1 MRSMSQAIRPRVVS
15 PDTKNRH
22 AWRRAPGR
30 YDRGVTPPVP
40 VPTSVQHVLRLAGLI
55 VVLAGL
61 FGMHGLS
68 GQSSGLS
75 GSHGAAGMNM
85 QTTDSQALMASA
97 MSMDASDVAAISTGI
112 VSDAGLLAGSQA
124 EDLLEAATG
133 SGHGTDSGGMAMGA
147 MCLAIL
153 GAALLALLRL
163 LQRARVAPVVWTLP
177 RPARAIVPRGRDPD
191 PPSLIKLSIQRC

>member
-1 MRSMSQAIRPRVVS
+1 
-15 PDTKNRH
+15 
-22 AWRRAPGR
+22 
-30 YDRGVTPPVP
+30 
-40 VPTSVQHVLRLAGLI
+40 VLRLAGLI

-68 GQSSGLS
+68 GQSGGLS
-75 GSHGAAGMNM
+75 GGHGAAGMSM
-85 QTTDSQALMASA
+85 QTTDSPALMAASS
-97 MSMDASDVAAISTGI
+97 MSMDVSDLAAIPSGI
-112 VSDAGLLAGSQA
+112 VSDAVLLAGNQA
-124 EDLLEAATG
+124 EDLLEVASG
-133 SGHGTDSGGMAMGA
+133 SGHGGMAMGA
-147 MCLAIL
+147 VCLAIL

>member
-15 PDTKNRH
+15 PDAQNRH

-30 YDRGVTPPVP
+30 YHRGVTPPVP
-40 VPTSVQHVLRLAGLI
+40 IPTSAQHVLRLTGLI

-68 GQSSGLS
+68 GQSSG
-75 GSHGAAGMNM
+75 HGAAGMNM
-85 QTTDSQALMASA
+85 QTTAPPTLMAASA
-97 MSMDASDVAAISTGI
+97 MSMETSDLAAISTGI

-133 SGHGTDSGGMAMGA
+133 SGHGGMALGA

-163 LQRARVAPVVWTLP
+163 LHRARRAPRVWTLP

>member
-1 MRSMSQAIRPRVVS
+1 M
-15 PDTKNRH
+15 TL
-22 AWRRAPGR
+22 
-30 YDRGVTPPVP
+30 PVP
-40 VPTSVQHVLRLAGLI
+40 VPTSAQHVLRLAGLI

-75 GSHGAAGMNM
+75 GGLSGGHGAAGMSM
-85 QTTDSQALMASA
+85 QTTASPALMAASA
-97 MSMDASDVAAISTGI
+97 MSMDASDLAAIPTGI
-112 VSDAGLLAGSQA
+112 VSDAGLLAGNQV
-124 EDLLEAATG
+124 EDLLEVATG
-133 SGHGTDSGGMAMGA
+133 SGHGGMAMGA

-191 PPSLIKLSIQRC
+191 PPSLMKLSIQRC

>member
-15 PDTKNRH
+15 PDAQNRH

-40 VPTSVQHVLRLAGLI
+40 VPTSAQHVLRLAGLI

-85 QTTDSQALMASA
+85 QTTDSQALMGSA

-133 SGHGTDSGGMAMGA
+133 SGHGGMAMGA

>member
-1 MRSMSQAIRPRVVS
+1 MKSMSQAIRPRVVS
-15 PDTKNRH
+15 PDTQNRH

-30 YDRGVTPPVP
+30 YHRGVTPPVP
-40 VPTSVQHVLRLAGLI
+40 IPTSAQHVLRLAGLI

-68 GQSSGLS
+68 GLS
-75 GSHGAAGMNM
+75 GSHGAAGMTM

-97 MSMDASDVAAISTGI
+97 MSMDASDLAAIPTGI
-112 VSDAGLLAGSQA
+112 VSDAVLSAGNQA

-133 SGHGTDSGGMAMGA
+133 SGHGSDSGGMAMGA